1 MVFLFRSLLLC
12 CEASWW
18 TYQPEVINIEVPTL
32 QSWYGQSLRLV
43 MNYTEADCNPEQFMP
58 SVFSYSEA
66 VSHPLGVQQYM
77 SCQIILC

>member
-12 CEASWW
+12 CEASRW
-18 TYQPEVINIEVPTL
+18 TYQPEVINIEVGNHHNLVPTL

-66 VSHPLGVQQYM
+66 LSHPLGLPQQM
-77 SCQIILC
+77 